1 MNIDLSKYDIPSGV
15 GQYSFN
21 HEGCPAGVDTKKRLY
36 IKVISNG
43 NLVAYCHHCGNKG
56 FRFQSF
62 GKFARISDHMQH
74 DDQPHPH
81 AIVEVP
87 DDLVKV
93 TPAIPHAYAYLA
105 QYGVEN
111 MPRYKYSPK
120 WDAIAMFPND
130 FNGEGEGFVL
140 RHLSGNRRYTTA
152 VKSAG
157 TCSTRTITLVE
168 DHISASRINHS
179 LLAGHRAATG
189 AAFPLYGCGTKWIPT
204 LLRCEI
210 AYVWLDDD
218 LAGNKGTV
226 TVVRHLQ
233 QLGVEAVPIYA
244 PQPKNLTDEE
254 IAEVYKKA
262 S

>member
-1 MNIDLSKYDIPSGV
+1 MNIDLSKYDIPPGV

-36 IKVISNG
+36 VKVISNG

-62 GKFARISDHMQH
+62 GSYARV
-74 DDQPHPH
+74 DDCMLPYDETGGAVMSP
-81 AIVEVP
+81 P

-120 WDAIAMFPND
+120 WDAIAMFPRD
-130 FNGEGEGFVL
+130 FNGVGEGFVL

-152 VKSAG
+152 IKSAG
-157 TCSTRTITLVE
+157 TCSASIITLVE
-168 DHISASRINHS
+168 DHISASRINHT

-189 AAFPLYGCGTKWIPT
+189 VAFPLYGCGTKWIPT
-204 LLRCEI
+204 RLRCET

-233 QLGVEAVPIYA
+233 QLGVEAIPIYA